1 MQLSIHALFYNQFD
15 FELDKKELFTMKKRK
30 MMNLI
35 QLQVISL
42 GQAEK
47 VVL

>member
-1 MQLSIHALFYNQFD
+1 MQLSIHALFYNLLE

-42 GQAEK
+42 GQAEE